1 MQLTNRVINLQTAL
15 YNLEQKCQNMTLV
28 KKTFFSMRVSRFF

>member
-1 MQLTNRVINLQTAL
+1 MQLTNRIINLQTAL

-28 KKTFFSMRVSRFF
+28 KKHFFQ